1 MKWNAILV
9 WQIELSAT
17 AAKQLG
23 KLDRADAKRIA
34 AFLRERLASV
44 EDPKQLGK
52 ALSGPLGGLWR
63 YRVGNYRI
71 ICDLQGKRL
80 IILVLEIGHRGAI
93 YRS

>member
-1 MKWNAILV
+1 PWMKWNAILV

-17 AAKQLG
+17 AAKQLA
-23 KLDRADAKRIA
+23 KIDRHDAKRIA

-44 EDPKQLGK
+44 DDPRQLGK
-52 ALSGPLGGLWR
+52 ALTGPLGGLWR

-80 IILVLEIGHRGAI
+80 IILVLEIG
-93 YRS
+93 

>member
-1 MKWNAILV
+1 MV

-17 AAKQLG
+17 AAKQLE
-23 KLDRADAKRIA
+23 KPDRHDAKRIA

-44 EDPKQLGK
+44 DDPRQLGK
-52 ALSGPLGGLWR
+52 ALTGPLGGLWR

-93 YRS
+93 YR

>member
-1 MKWNAILV
+1 MV

-17 AAKQLG
+17 AAKQLA
-23 KLDRADAKRIA
+23 KLDRHDAKRIA

-44 EDPKQLGK
+44 DDPRQLGK
-52 ALSGPLGGLWR
+52 ALTGPLGGLWR

-80 IILVLEIGHRGAI
+80 IIL
-93 YRS
+93 